1 MHGCR
6 VLRCG
11 SSHDGAPVCVGF
23 VEQIVDSDLI
33 EEPVLVTTSLDKV
46 VRIWGLVGNFQ
57 GSLLHGPFS
66 VRRLCCS
73 MCCSGSA
80 GIEATVSVS
89 QAPLCLPC
97 VRHVLVMC

>member
-66 VRRLCCS
+66 VRGLCCS

-89 QAPLCLPC
+89 
-97 VRHVLVMC
+97 